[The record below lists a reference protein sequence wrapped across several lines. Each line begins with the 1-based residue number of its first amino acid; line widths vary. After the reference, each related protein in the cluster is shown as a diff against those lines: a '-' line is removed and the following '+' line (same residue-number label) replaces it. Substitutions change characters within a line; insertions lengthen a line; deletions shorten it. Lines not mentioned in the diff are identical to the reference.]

1 MQAIRSTSD
10 KLVFLDFRPC
20 VDIGVSSRVQG
31 LLQSQL
37 PSPVAGQIKCKAATE
52 SVSVPLN
59 QAGVDTRI
67 KRFSLLYMLRRY
79 KPSPMFSIAASGSPD
94 SRRHRAGVE
103 WGYILM
109 VILGAFAGSFCRL
122 NEFGFYEDDYWAVV
136 PYLYDDAGDIW
147 HQIGCAFQWWPTG
160 RPLQYV
166 LPQLFGWLGFQSG
179 HIWGIYLLCAVVI
192 VANALLVYRLI
203 GGLMGPLPALA
214 GALWFTLYPADT
226 TRPFIVHAAH
236 LQTGLTLCLCGLLLY
251 RSGGW
256 RRRLS
261 YAVAGSALLAY
272 EPTFL
277 PFVFGVPMLIVLD
290 QRQRWRFDM
299 LKHAIGSA
307 VVVGVCAAARL
318 SLGEGLRVTKALS
331 SISETLWRMLS
342 SLYIGPTV
350 SAWPFPDIS
359 IKHISIKHISIKLGL
374 LKVDPWEGWGVA
386 LWSLPEN
393 IWNALPVVERWEI
406 GVVALFG
413 LAVFVLF
420 CSGSPTEGGRKTA
433 MPTAGIVL
441 AGGLLMWVG
450 SYGLT
455 IINYPPTAIYGRLT
469 SVHMAGAVGNA
480 LAFAAGVAM
489 LLNGWPGGRWQRVL
503 SAGLLGVGFS
513 LLMANGLSIQ
523 RDYASAWTI
532 QQRFWHQV
540 LAAVPDLRRDD
551 LVVLSGKRPS
561 RPKAILANSWA
572 DSHVLQQLVEF
583 EPAGSSLVVPQC
595 VKKPPGG
602 YTPSLYWS
610 EHAVVR
616 RTTAPPGREAVFIR
630 PGKSAKYPK
639 GRYLPQNTILLSWQ
653 NGAWH
658 RVSQLELPASVLYG
672 RMVQGESGSVAERG
686 FRLSKFGQLMLGNRH
701 AGQ

>member
-1 MQAIRSTSD
+1 
-10 KLVFLDFRPC
+10 
-20 VDIGVSSRVQG
+20 
-31 LLQSQL
+31 
-37 PSPVAGQIKCKAATE
+37 
-52 SVSVPLN
+52 
-59 QAGVDTRI
+59 
-67 KRFSLLYMLRRY
+67 
-79 KPSPMFSIAASGSPD
+79 MFSIAASGSPD

-136 PYLYDDAGDIW
+136 PSLYADAVDIW
-147 HQIGCAFQWWPTG
+147 HQIGYAFQRWPQG
-160 RPLQYV
+160 RPLNHS
-166 LPQLFGWLGFQSG
+166 LPQLFGWLGFQGG

-226 TRPFIVHAAH
+226 TRPLIVHAAH

-272 EPTFL
+272 ETTFL

-318 SLGEGLRVTKALS
+318 SLGEKRATEALS
-331 SISETLWRMLS
+331 SISETLWRALS

-359 IKHISIKHISIKLGL
+359 IKHIPHIPHIPIKLGL

-393 IWNALPVVERWEI
+393 IWNALLVVVERWEI

-420 CSGSPTEGGRKTA
+420 CSGSSTEGGRKTA

-455 IINYPPTAIYGRLT
+455 ITNYPPTVISGRLT

-540 LAAVPDLRRDD
+540 LAVVPDLRRDD
-551 LVVLSGKRPS
+551 LVMLPS
-561 RPKAILANSWA
+561 EKPLRSKAIRANSWA
-572 DSHVLQQLVEF
+572 DRIVLQQLVEF
-583 EPAGSSLVVPQC
+583 EPAGSSLVVSQF
-595 VKKPPGG
+595 VKEPSGVYP
-602 YTPSLYWS
+602 PSLFWS
-610 EHAVVR
+610 ERAAVR

-630 PGKSAKYPK
+630 PVKSAQ
-639 GRYLPQNTILLSWQ
+639 RHEVRHLPQNTILLSWQ

-658 RVSQLELPASVLYG
+658 RVSQLELPTGVLYG
-672 RMVQGESGSVAERG
+672 RMGQGESGSVAERG